1 VTQAKPE
8 RGEEARAVDAS
19 RAGVDQARRQTAEA
33 RAAVERAR
41 RQTAEARSA
50 AEQALR
56 EAAQR
61 QAEAE
66 RAAREAAEFHAAA
79 EQARREIAETAL
91 QAMRS
96 SASWRITRPLR
107 AIGYIARGQCGRAL
121 LEMGFKL
128 GQVERIAAWFGHRPA
143 AGIGTPH
150 PAASLALADLPK
162 LPFRAGRI
170 YAYLKTGGLPAEAP
184 HPAGFDETAN
194 ATKSRPRLVFLSPL
208 PPQATGIADYS
219 AELLPE
225 LEKHYEINL
234 IVARDC
240 FGQGLVE
247 GRYPVHDATWLKAH
261 VQPCDRVV
269 YHIGNSPF
277 HAQMLDLLEEI
288 PGVVVLHDFFLG
300 HLLANVEAARFAPNR
315 WAQALYESHGYGAVC
330 EAAMTGN
337 RTEILFKYP
346 VNHAVLK
353 HALGIIVHSESSRNL
368 ARLWY
373 GAESAAGWKVI
384 PHLRKMDPIEAKA
397 EARFSV
403 GLEAADFVV
412 CSFGDVGPA
421 KLNHRL
427 LDAWFSSRL
436 AQDMNCVLVFVGQ
449 IFNGEYEAALHETIA
464 RNGEFAR
471 VIFTGRAEA
480 AAYRHYLA
488 AADIGVQL
496 RALSRGETSGTVLD
510 CLSHALPT
518 IVNANGAMAEL
529 PADAV
534 WMLPNEFSDEN
545 LVEALD
551 VLWQD
556 RDRRASIGASARQ
569 RVATGHD
576 PEQCARLYAA
586 AIETFHDKEQE
597 RIAAIAGHLQG
608 QPLTDEA
615 CRLHALQL
623 APLLAAGPPARRIFL
638 DITETSRTDRKTGIE
653 RVARAITLALLKSPP
668 PGYRIEPVYL
678 AREGGEWQYRCAIRY
693 TLALLNQSPEG
704 WRDQPVIPHAGDVL
718 VTLDLS
724 GDMLVAAAE
733 SGLFERLRATGVTT
747 YAMVYDLLPI
757 WMPQYFPPGAA
768 LHHAN
773 WLEAVTRL
781 DGAIC
786 ISQSV
791 AAALRAWLDHAGA
804 ADRTFKIAWSPL
816 GADVA
821 NSAPSFGM
829 PEDATQVLDALAAR
843 PTFLMVGTI
852 EPRKGYSQAIEAFT
866 RLWREGHDINLVIV
880 GGRGWQDLP
889 ATMQRSIP
897 EIVERLLDHD
907 ELERRLFWLEGIS
920 DEYLEKI
927 YAAATC
933 MILASENEGF
943 GLPLIEA
950 ARHGLPIIA
959 RDIAVFRE
967 IAGENAFYFSG
978 LAPAALGDAL
988 LAWLKQ
994 RESGSY
1000 PRSDAIPWLTWA
1012 QSARRLMQIVLE
1024 EALAPLSQ

>member
-1 VTQAKPE
+1 VTFLKPARVNRAK
-8 RGEEARAVDAS
+8 AA
-19 RAGVDQARRQTAEA
+19 DQARRQTAEA

-41 RQTAEARSA
+41 RQTAEARIA

-66 RAAREAAEFHAAA
+66 RAAREAAQCCAAA
-79 EQARREIAETAL
+79 ERARRKAAENAL

-96 SASWRITRPLR
+96 SASWQITRPLR
-107 AIGYIARGQCGRAL
+107 AGGYIARWQCGRAL
-121 LEMGFKL
+121 LEMGLPL
-128 GQVERIAAWFGHRPA
+128 GQVERIAAWFGHKPA
-143 AGIGTPH
+143 AGNGGLQ
-150 PAASLALADLPK
+150 PADSLAPADHPP
-162 LPFRAGRI
+162 LPFRAWRI
-170 YAYLKTGGLPAEAP
+170 HAYLKTVALPAESP
-184 HPAGFDETAN
+184 HQANFDETAN
-194 ATKSRPRLVFLSPL
+194 ETRSRPRLAFISPL

-225 LEKHYEINL
+225 LEKYYEVNL
-234 IVARDC
+234 IVDRES
-240 FGQGLVE
+240 FGQGLYE
-247 GRYPVHDATWLKAH
+247 GRYPVHDAIWLKAH
-261 VQPCDRVV
+261 VQQFDRVI

-277 HAQMLDLLEEI
+277 HTEMLELLEEI
-288 PGVVVLHDFFLG
+288 PGAVVLHDFFLG
-300 HLLANVEAARFAPNR
+300 HLLANAEAARFAPSR

-330 EAAMTGN
+330 SEDMAGN

-353 HALGIIVHSESSRNL
+353 HAIGIIVHSESSRAL

-373 GAESAAGWKVI
+373 GEHSADGWKVI
-384 PHLRKMDPIEAKA
+384 PHLRKMAPIKAKA
-397 EARFSV
+397 EARLCV
-403 GLEAADFVV
+403 GLDEADFVV

-427 LDAWFSSRL
+427 LDAWFRSRL
-436 AQDMNCVLVFVGQ
+436 AFDMRCVLIFVGQ
-449 IFNGEYEAALHETIA
+449 IFNGDYEEALHDVIA

-471 VIFTGRAEA
+471 VIFTGRAEV
-480 AAYRHYLA
+480 AAYKHYLA

-496 RALSRGETSGTVLD
+496 RARSRGETSGTVLD

-545 LVEALD
+545 LVEALE

-556 RDRRASIGASARQ
+556 QARRALIGASARKQ
-569 RVATGHD
+569 VATGHD
-576 PEQCARLYAA
+576 PGQCARLYAA
-586 AIETFHDKEQE
+586 AIESFHEREQD
-597 RIAAIAGHLQG
+597 RITAIAWRLQG
-608 QPLTDEA
+608 RPLTDEA
-615 CRLHALQL
+615 SRRHALQL
-623 APLLAAGPPARRIFL
+623 APLFAGGPPARRIFL

-653 RVARAITLALLKSPP
+653 RAARAITLALLKSPP
-668 PGYRIEPVYL
+668 PGYRVEPVYL
-678 AREGGEWQYRCAIRY
+678 THEGGEWQYRCAIQY
-693 TLALLNQSPEG
+693 TLGLLNQSPHG
-704 WRDQPVIPHAGDVL
+704 WRDQPVIPHARDVL

-724 GDMLVAAAE
+724 GEMLVAAVE
-733 SGLFERLRATGVTT
+733 SGLFERLRAAGVAS

-768 LHHAN
+768 VYHAK

-781 DGAIC
+781 DGAVC
-786 ISQSV
+786 ISKTV
-791 AAALRAWLDHAGA
+791 ANALTAWLDHAGA
-804 ADRTFKIAWSPL
+804 ADRKFKIAWSLL

-821 NSAPSFGM
+821 NSAPSSGI
-829 PEDATQVLDALAAR
+829 PEDAMQLLEALAAR
-843 PTFLMVGTI
+843 RTFLMVGTI
-852 EPRKGYSQAIEAFT
+852 EPRKGYGQAIEAFS
-866 RLWREGHDINLVIV
+866 RLWRDGHDINLIII
-880 GGRGWQDLP
+880 GKQGWQDLP
-889 ATMQRSIP
+889 ETMRRSIP

-933 MILASENEGF
+933 LILASENEGF
-943 GLPLIEA
+943 GLPIIEA

-959 RDIAVFRE
+959 RDIEVFRE

-978 LAPAALGDAL
+978 LAPALGDAV
-988 LAWLKQ
+988 LAWLKHH
-994 RESGSY
+994 ESSSY
-1000 PRSDAIPWLTWA
+1000 PCSDRIPRLTWA
-1012 QSARRLMQIVLE
+1012 QSARRLMEIILE
-1024 EALAPLSQ
+1024 EALSPVVQ